1 MFKKLKTAAGY
12 FAGFDISTLAAGTS
26 FFMILS
32 IFPLLMLVLSLLRYL
47 PWTLQD
53 LLNMLSTVLPDPLM
67 GTVGALMR
75 ELYTSNLL
83 AVVSVTVLVALW
95 SASRGVFGIIN
106 GINTILGA
114 DEHRSYVRRRLTA
127 ILYTFLMII
136 ALFLTLG
143 LQVFGRTLLAII
155 DRHDIRILEAIAQLI
170 HQRNLFTTA
179 LLTLLFTA
187 IYAFFPAKHIRL
199 RHVLLPALLTA
210 VGWLAFSYLFSIY
223 VDYGGGSRFYGSMT
237 TVILGMLWLYICMY
251 MLFLGGVLSRLAVEG
266 HLSCK
271 SLKQF
276 FFSR

>member
-1 MFKKLKTAAGY
+1 MFKKLKTAIGY
-12 FAGFDISTLAAGTS
+12 FASFDVSTLAAGTS

-83 AVVSVTVLVALW
+83 AVVSITVLVALW

-106 GINTILGA
+106 GINTILGS

-143 LQVFGRTLLAII
+143 LQVFGRTLLNVI

-179 LLTLLFTA
+179 MLTLLFTA
-187 IYAFFPAKHIRL
+187 IYAFFPAKRMRL
-199 RHVLLPALLTA
+199 RHVLLPALLTS
-210 VGWLAFSYLFSIY
+210 VGWLVFSYLFSIY

-237 TVILGMLWLYICMY
+237 TVILGMLWLYICMC
-251 MLFLGGVLSRLAVEG
+251 MLFLGGVLCRLAVEG
-266 HLSCK
+266 RLSLRAAK
-271 SLKQF
+271 KF

>member
-1 MFKKLKTAAGY
+1 MLKKLKQAAGY

-53 LLNMLSTVLPDPLM
+53 LLNMLSTVLPEPLM

-83 AVVSVTVLVALW
+83 AVISVTVLVALW

-106 GINTILGA
+106 GINTILGS
-114 DEHRSYVRRRLTA
+114 DEHRSYLRRRLTA
-127 ILYTFLMII
+127 IFYTFLMII

-143 LQVFGRTLLAII
+143 LQVFGRSLLALI

-170 HQRNLFTTA
+170 HQRNLFTMA

-187 IYAFFPAKHIRL
+187 IYAFFPAKHMHL
-199 RHVLLPALLTA
+199 RHVFPPALMTA
-210 VGWLAFSYLFSIY
+210 IGWLVFSYLFAIY

-237 TVILGMLWLYICMY
+237 TVILGMLWLYICMC
-251 MLFLGGVLSRLAVEG
+251 MLFVGGVLCRLAEENRLG
-266 HLSCK
+266 FRA
-271 SLKQF
+271 LKEF
-276 FFSR
+276 LRSR